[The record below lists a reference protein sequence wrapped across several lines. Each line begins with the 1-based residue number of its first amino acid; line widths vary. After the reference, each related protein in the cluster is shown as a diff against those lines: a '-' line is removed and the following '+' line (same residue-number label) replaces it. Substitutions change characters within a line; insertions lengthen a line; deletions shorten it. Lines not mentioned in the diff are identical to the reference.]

1 MMSNGQ
7 DTSVSS
13 PVTVVI
19 SRRVKKGCEEAF
31 EHLSGKMTEAAAP
44 FPGYLGTNMFRPS
57 TDADP
62 EYRIIFKFRSQGD
75 LQNWQ
80 DSQERA
86 EWLKGIECL
95 LEAPSQIEVTSGLV
109 TWFSMPGQN
118 PVQPPPKYKMTFVSW
133 LALCPTV
140 TLIFWLFGD
149 LLAQLPLV
157 LRSILVTAVVMV
169 LMSYVLMPRFSR
181 WFAFWLFPKE
191 KRDIR

>member
-1 MMSNGQ
+1 MMSSEQG
-7 DTSVSS
+7 VSGTT

-19 SRRVKKGCEEAF
+19 SRRVKNGCEEAF
-31 EHLSGKMTEAAAP
+31 EHLSNKMTEAAAP
-44 FPGYLGTNMFRPS
+44 FPGYMGTNMFRPS

-62 EYRIIFKFRSQGD
+62 EYRIIFKFRSQED

-80 DSQERA
+80 DSSERA

-95 LEAPSQIEVTSGLV
+95 LETPSQIEVTSGLV

-118 PVQPPPKYKMTFVSW
+118 PVQPPPKYKMTCVSW

-157 LRSILVTAVVMV
+157 PRSILVTAVVMV